1 MKRFRNFSS
10 GLISFMVVYFI
21 FCIMNEF
28 VAQLVFFFG
37 LSIIGV
43 YIFRLSNLIINRL
56 KDIRICDCGFWDRD
70 GTYNRDI
77 NIIDFRK
84 ESGQNE

>member
-21 FCIMNEF
+21 FCIMNEL